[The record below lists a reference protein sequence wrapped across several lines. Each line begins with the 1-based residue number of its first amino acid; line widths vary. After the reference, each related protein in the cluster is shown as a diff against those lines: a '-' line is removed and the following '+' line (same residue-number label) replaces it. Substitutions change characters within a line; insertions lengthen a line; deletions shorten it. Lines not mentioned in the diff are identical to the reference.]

1 MDRLK
6 IISLSLCILLALSA
20 CGSRA
25 TTSVNNTTLGQE
37 LQDLQSAHTLG
48 ALTDDEFETQRR
60 RLLRRAN

>member
-6 IISLSLCILLALSA
+6 IIALGICILLALSA

-25 TTSVNNTTLGQE
+25 TTTVSNTTLGQE
-37 LQDLQSAHTLG
+37 LQDLQRAHSLG
-48 ALTDDEFETQRR
+48 ALTEDEFETQRR